1 MSEMSVAY
9 TMFKRSL
16 RDFELS
22 VEQLAIAKT
31 AFKAGWEA
39 REVLAN
45 KRVAEIEKA
54 ATMKERERCARIA
67 RLHGATLGQIV
78 AEEIERPR

>member
-1 MSEMSVAY
+1 
-9 TMFKRSL
+9 MFKRCL

-22 VEQLAIAKT
+22 VEQLAISKT

-45 KRVAEIEKA
+45 KRAAEIEKA
-54 ATMKERERCARIA
+54 AILKERERCAKKADYYSKNSIA
-67 RLHGATLGQIV
+67 ARNIAD
-78 AEEIERPR
+78 EIRTD